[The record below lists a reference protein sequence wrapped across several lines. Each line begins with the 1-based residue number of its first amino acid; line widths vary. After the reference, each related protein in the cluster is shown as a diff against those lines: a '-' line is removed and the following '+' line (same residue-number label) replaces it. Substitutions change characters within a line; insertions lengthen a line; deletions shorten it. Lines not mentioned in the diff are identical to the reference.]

1 MEYKY
6 LGKRIRDRR
15 KELRISQEKLAE
27 TVEVT
32 TSYIGQIERAERKL
46 SIETLIRI
54 SNALFVTVD
63 FLLKDSILVENDEY
77 IHRLNSLVFD
87 KSDEAKA
94 TVIDVVQ
101 ALLLHIE

>member
-1 MEYKY
+1 MDYRY

-27 TVEVT
+27 MADLT

-46 SIETLIRI
+46 SLETLVSI
-54 SNALFVTVD
+54 SNALLVTVD
-63 FLLKDSILVENDEY
+63 FLLKDSIILDNDEY
-77 IHRLNSLVFD
+77 INRLNNLIFN

-94 TVIDVVQ
+94 MIIDVVQ
-101 ALLLHIE
+101 TLLLHTE